1 MLTPIRLLQLFN
13 LSRQISVLFYAF
25 LLPFLNFP
33 NHEIGSFELLQILAY
48 SLSFFWISGL
58 IQGLLHIYPS
68 LTNDNQQKI
77 LSYAFLL
84 FCLVSTLF
92 VLIVGS
98 GIFFNF
104 SVLHTFTTIPF
115 VLIFLL
121 YFLIN
126 TPAQLLEYSLFL
138 EEKYQWLKISCLVSF
153 PIQILLFSIPLFW
166 FDNIKSGLL
175 GLSFWAI
182 IRLLIL
188 FFHSFSFN
196 VHFDKKLLFT
206 WISYSLPLI
215 FSALV
220 GGLSSVINASLVQY
234 YYQGSTVTFAIYRYG
249 ARELPFVNGLFEGL
263 GLGII
268 PSLINNLNDGLFQ
281 LRKNTLHLLH
291 LVFPMSI
298 ILMFFVNNWF
308 PILFSNQFLDS
319 IPIFKTFLFLVILRI
334 IPTNTVI
341 NAIGK
346 ARILAFIGISELVI
360 HLILSY
366 LGLVWFGLIGIA
378 YATFFAYSFE
388 KLSGLLYL
396 WWEKGILLT
405 QLIPFYWWLFYSI
418 LLIVSY
424 FINW

>member
-1 MLTPIRLLQLFN
+1 MT
-13 LSRQISVLFYAF
+13 Y
-25 LLPFLNFP
+25 
-33 NHEIGSFELLQILAY
+33 
-48 SLSFFWISGL
+48 
-58 IQGLLHIYPS
+58 
-68 LTNDNQQKI
+68 
-77 LSYAFLL
+77 
-84 FCLVSTLF
+84 
-92 VLIVGS
+92 
-98 GIFFNF
+98 
-104 SVLHTFTTIPF
+104 
-115 VLIFLL
+115 
-121 YFLIN
+121 
-126 TPAQLLEYSLFL
+126 
-138 EEKYQWLKISCLVSF
+138 
-153 PIQILLFSIPLFW
+153 
-166 FDNIKSGLL
+166 
-175 GLSFWAI
+175 
-182 IRLLIL
+182 
-188 FFHSFSFN
+188 
-196 VHFDKKLLFT
+196 
-206 WISYSLPLI
+206 
-215 FSALV
+215 
-220 GGLSSVINASLVQY
+220 
-234 YYQGSTVTFAIYRYG
+234 AIYRYG

-268 PSLINNLNDGLFQ
+268 PSLINDLNDGLFQ

-308 PILFSNQFLDS
+308 PLLFSNQFLDS